1 MPFFFNIKKWL
12 FGSAK
17 VCSLFKA
24 SLLFTSYKQ
33 QFFYCQRMASC
44 PKQKN
49 MSLSIENTPIDNYW
63 WKTYHCQLSDLLMTF
78 WSCIQCLTFN
88 LVKGCFRSS
97 GIDHFQFYRVFLM
110 AMSEDRML
118 ASDNANWETLLFVI
132 NLFEW

>member
-1 MPFFFNIKKWL
+1 MSFFFNIKKWL

-17 VCSLFKA
+17 AFLKLLCSLQVINSNFFIVKG
-24 SLLFTSYKQ
+24 LLLVLN
-33 QFFYCQRMASC
+33 
-44 PKQKN
+44 KN
-49 MSLSIENTPIDNYW
+49 ISLSIENTPIDNYW